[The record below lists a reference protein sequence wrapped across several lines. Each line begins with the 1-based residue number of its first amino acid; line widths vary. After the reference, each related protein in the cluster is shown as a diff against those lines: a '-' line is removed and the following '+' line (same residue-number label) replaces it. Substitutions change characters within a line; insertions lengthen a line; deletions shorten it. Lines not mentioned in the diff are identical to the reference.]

1 MIELFNL
8 KEKNVNVYIFKVV
21 LQTSL
26 GGDSG
31 DWWRCRR
38 GGGRELCS
46 LKGITQLAGV
56 EAFSLSPSHNILT
69 LILTVYCQLSASSFL
84 FLAEIH

>member
-26 GGDSG
+26 GVTAGI
-31 DWWRCRR
+31 
-38 GGGRELCS
+38 GGG
-46 LKGITQLAGV
+46 V
-56 EAFSLSPSHNILT
+56 EEEEEENCVL
-69 LILTVYCQLSASSFL
+69 
-84 FLAEIH
+84 